1 MGAMSAEVRRSAI
14 GLVKMTASSLSR
26 PFSLEEIMKRLL
38 LVSVFLSVQSVA
50 FAHCA
55 GPVPCEM
62 KYVDVAFLKTK
73 RTGADV
79 EKAKAM
85 REEGEKLFKEGK
97 EDEALKLLQEAK
109 KFLLEGS

>member
-1 MGAMSAEVRRSAI
+1 
-14 GLVKMTASSLSR
+14 
-26 PFSLEEIMKRLL
+26 MKRLF
-38 LVSVFLSVQSVA
+38 LVSLLLSVQSMA

-73 RTGADV
+73 RTGAEVD
-79 EKAKAM
+79 KAKAM

-97 EDEALKLLQEAK
+97 EEEALKLLKETK

>member
-1 MGAMSAEVRRSAI
+1 
-14 GLVKMTASSLSR
+14 
-26 PFSLEEIMKRLL
+26 MKRLF
-38 LVSVFLSVQSVA
+38 LVSVLLSVQSMA

-73 RTGADV
+73 RTGAEVD
-79 EKAKAM
+79 KAKAM

-97 EDEALKLLQEAK
+97 EEEALKLLKETK
-109 KFLLEGS
+109 KFFLKDPDWP

>member
-1 MGAMSAEVRRSAI
+1 
-14 GLVKMTASSLSR
+14 
-26 PFSLEEIMKRLL
+26 MKRLL
-38 LVSVFLSVQSVA
+38 LVSLLLSLQSLA

-85 REEGEKLFKEGK
+85 REEGEKLFKAGK
-97 EDEALKLLQEAK
+97 EDEALKLLQETK

>member
-1 MGAMSAEVRRSAI
+1 
-14 GLVKMTASSLSR
+14 
-26 PFSLEEIMKRLL
+26 MKRLF
-38 LVSVFLSVQSVA
+38 LVSVLLSVQSMA

-73 RTGADV
+73 RTGAEVD
-79 EKAKAM
+79 KAKAM

-97 EDEALKLLQEAK
+97 EEEALKLLKETK
-109 KFLLEGS
+109 NFLLEGS

>member
-1 MGAMSAEVRRSAI
+1 
-14 GLVKMTASSLSR
+14 
-26 PFSLEEIMKRLL
+26 MKRLL
-38 LVSVFLSVQSVA
+38 LVSLLSLNSLA

-97 EDEALKLLQEAK
+97 EDEALKLLQETK
-109 KFLLEGS
+109 KFLLD

>member
-1 MGAMSAEVRRSAI
+1 M
-14 GLVKMTASSLSR
+14 GLVKMTASSFSR

-38 LVSVFLSVQSVA
+38 LVSFILSVQSVA

>member
-1 MGAMSAEVRRSAI
+1 MDSPQPVVRSY
-14 GLVKMTASSLSR
+14 LENDCKPNPTVD
-26 PFSLEEIMKRLL
+26 EEIMKRLL
-38 LVSVFLSVQSVA
+38 LVSILSMNSLA

-73 RTGADV
+73 RTGADI

-109 KFLLEGS
+109 KFLLD